1 MPSGNHPLFTNQ
13 GRSCGGIAILYI
25 YIIYIYIVME
35 QGDF

>member
-25 YIIYIYIVME
+25 YIYIGME